1 MPTPSID
8 KPYAECKGRVSFA
21 LQERI
26 PSNGRQLG
34 VRGERREDM
43 NERGIRVSINSG
55 LTEDEVYEVTRQIK
69 ILDGVAAV
77 TLNHQEPH
85 VGLVVLKPGANA
97 AAIKESVAEY
107 AASPG

>member
-1 MPTPSID
+1 
-8 KPYAECKGRVSFA
+8 
-21 LQERI
+21 
-26 PSNGRQLG
+26 
-34 VRGERREDM
+34 M

-97 AAIKESVAEY
+97 AMIAESVRGVRGITGLDY
-107 AASPG
+107 AHMAA